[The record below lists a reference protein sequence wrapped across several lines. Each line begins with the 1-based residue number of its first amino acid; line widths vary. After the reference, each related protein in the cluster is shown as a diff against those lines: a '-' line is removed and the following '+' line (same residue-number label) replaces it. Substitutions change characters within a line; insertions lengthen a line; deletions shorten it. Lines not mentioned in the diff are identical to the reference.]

1 MDRDTLIGMMEMVR
15 QRLLGSLDVIEKSG
29 RDVAAVLAW
38 RPGPGRAHIGWQAMH
53 CAATHDRYLNVFI
66 KGLPA
71 PVDPA
76 RVAAFGGG
84 STPSDQDVPTLAAI
98 RAALDE
104 NFRAFTGYLAGLSAA
119 DLQRQVGPPDRQRT
133 IAEAAMLMA
142 WHEAHHQG
150 QIHLTWNLYA
160 AAHTGDR

>member
-1 MDRDTLIGMMEMVR
+1 MDRDTVIGMMEMVR

-53 CAATHDRYLNVFI
+53 CAATHDKYLNVFI

-76 RVAAFGGG
+76 RVKAFGGG
-84 STPSDQDVPTLAAI
+84 STPSAQDVPTLAAI

-104 NFRAFTGYLAGLSAA
+104 KFRAVTAYLAGLS
-119 DLQRQVGPPDRQRT
+119 PPGMQ
-133 IAEAAMLMA
+133 
-142 WHEAHHQG
+142 
-150 QIHLTWNLYA
+150 
-160 AAHTGDR
+160 

>member
-1 MDRDTLIGMMEMVR
+1 MDRDTLIGMMGMVR

-53 CAATHDRYLNVFI
+53 CAATHDKYLNVII
-66 KGLPA
+66 KGLASPA
-71 PVDPA
+71 DAA

-84 STPSDQDVPTLAAI
+84 STPSDQNVPTLAEI
-98 RAALDE
+98 RSALE
-104 NFRAFTGYLAGLSAA
+104 STFSAFTDYLTGLSPQE
-119 DLQRQVGPPDRQRT
+119 LQREVGPPDRRRT
-133 IAEAAMLMA
+133 IAESAMLMA

-150 QIHLTWNLYA
+150 QIHLTWNLYT
-160 AAHTGDR
+160 AAHPV